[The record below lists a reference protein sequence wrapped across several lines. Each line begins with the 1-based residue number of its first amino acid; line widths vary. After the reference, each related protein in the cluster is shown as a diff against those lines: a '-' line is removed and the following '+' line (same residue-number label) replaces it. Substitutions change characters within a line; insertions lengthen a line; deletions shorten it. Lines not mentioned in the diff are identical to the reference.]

1 MILLIYYINKNI
13 NNLISNPSIL
23 VPDKSAVFKF
33 INYNLTKYSTINNV
47 DKKVFLKGII

>member
-1 MILLIYYINKNI
+1 MILFFK
-13 NNLISNPSIL
+13 L

-47 DKKVFLKGII
+47 DKKVFLKKVEFKNGTFVRDYFKHR